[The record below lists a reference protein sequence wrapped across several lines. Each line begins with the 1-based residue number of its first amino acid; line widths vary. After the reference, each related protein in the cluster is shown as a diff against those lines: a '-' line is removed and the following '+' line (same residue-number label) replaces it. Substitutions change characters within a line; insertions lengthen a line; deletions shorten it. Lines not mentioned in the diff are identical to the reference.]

1 MRGETRRERYDS
13 KATEARTFP
22 VSLTAINFHCDE
34 NLGYLIRTAAC
45 FGATAVNVIGCLPDR
60 KELRA
65 LSGSLV
71 DYIEINQFSTPE
83 QFIDYSRSENIEL
96 VSAELT
102 EGATNLEQHSFDYD
116 KKISIVVGNETTGV
130 PTQILVNSKIIYIE
144 MPGIGYCLNTAQ
156 TANIMLYEAVKQYKK
171 QISFFNSIN
180 EKQTPVLM

>member
-13 KATEARTFP
+13 KAIQAKTFP

-45 FGATAVNVIGCLPDR
+45 FGATAVNVIGCIPDK

-65 LSGSLV
+65 FSGSLV
-71 DYIEINQFSTPE
+71 DYIQINQFSTPE
-83 QFIDYSRSENIEL
+83 EFIEFSRSENIEL

-102 EGATNLEQHSFDYD
+102 EGASNLEHYSFDCD
-116 KKISIVVGNETTGV
+116 KKISIVVGNET
-130 PTQILVNSKIIYIE
+130 
-144 MPGIGYCLNTAQ
+144 GYCLNTAQ

-171 QISFFNSIN
+171 QMSFFNSIN

>member
-1 MRGETRRERYDS
+1 MRGETTRERYAS
-13 KATEARTFP
+13 KAIEAKTFP
-22 VSLTAINFHCDE
+22 ISLTAINFHCDE

-45 FGATAVNVIGCLPDR
+45 FGATAVNVIGCIPDK

-65 LSGSLV
+65 FSGSLV

-83 QFIDYSRSENIEL
+83 EFIEFSRSENIEL

-102 EGATNLEQHSFDYD
+102 EGACNLEHYSFDCD

-144 MPGIGYCLNTAQ
+144 MPGVGYFLNTAQ
-156 TANIMLYEAVKQYKK
+156 PANIVLYEAGKQYEK

-180 EKQTPVLM
+180 ERQTPVLM